1 MHTLRE
7 QNKSVVRDWEARE
20 WAKAKAK
27 VQERVARA
35 ERMEAEGIPD
45 PVREKSKALLAARKA
60 REEAAAAHGCD
71 EPAKEPAGHACRR
84 KEASAGRAGGALPAK
99 AAPLAQRNLM
109 RPGGSNAMTIKE
121 ELKRW
126 PHPPACAGCYGALV
140 EHSWPLYF
148 DHFDWLDEMAS
159 AYLFSDAGEV
169 LRHLVYVANSEA
181 PLVKKLIFKAL
192 PPADRSPSP

>member
-1 MHTLRE
+1 MYMGRSLVLVSATSAVVLALFISERRRRRRVSPSAPPSSLPSSPPSTPKASASEAATSLDPKTGYRQLVHTLRE

-99 AAPLAQRNLM
+99 AAPLAQPNLM
-109 RPGGSNAMTIKE
+109 RPA
-121 ELKRW
+121 
-126 PHPPACAGCYGALV
+126 
-140 EHSWPLYF
+140 
-148 DHFDWLDEMAS
+148 
-159 AYLFSDAGEV
+159 
-169 LRHLVYVANSEA
+169 A
-181 PLVKKLIFKAL
+181 PT
-192 PPADRSPSP
+192 R

>member
-1 MHTLRE
+1 
-7 QNKSVVRDWEARE
+7 
-20 WAKAKAK
+20 
-27 VQERVARA
+27 
-35 ERMEAEGIPD
+35 
-45 PVREKSKALLAARKA
+45 
-60 REEAAAAHGCD
+60 
-71 EPAKEPAGHACRR
+71 
-84 KEASAGRAGGALPAK
+84 
-99 AAPLAQRNLM
+99 M

-181 PLVKKLIFKAL
+181 PLVKKLIFKAP